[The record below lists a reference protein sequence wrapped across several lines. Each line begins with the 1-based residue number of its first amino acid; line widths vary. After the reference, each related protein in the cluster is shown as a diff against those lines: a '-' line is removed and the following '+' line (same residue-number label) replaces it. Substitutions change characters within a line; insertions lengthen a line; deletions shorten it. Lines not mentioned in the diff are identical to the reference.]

1 MFVRN
6 FFFLLLFVFII
17 TSCNN
22 DEYHPD
28 LLKPKTKNNYG
39 EILFAIDKKYW
50 KTDLGKVI
58 KNSFEKLE
66 KTTPLPFEKQYNI
79 DFVVPDKILKNL
91 KNNNCFVFVDVK
103 HYYPSKTIPITK
115 RNLWSRNQIIVELK
129 FNSVESAIHYFKT
142 ASNELKSIVNEFNF
156 QKIANNWSFS
166 NSLSSELLNQNNL
179 KFRAPRTFK
188 INVKKKDFCWF
199 SDLEI
204 KKDQNGSHEVQKGIV
219 VYQNPYIN
227 ENQFNQNYILKL
239 KDSIGEKY
247 LKGKKKKSYMITSK
261 NDISEISD
269 TSIYINNKYV
279 KLIKGCWRMK
289 NDKMGGPFIS
299 YSWLNNSNIITVE
312 GYVYAP
318 NFKKLNYLRELEAII
333 ISGI

>member
-22 DEYHPD
+22 DEYRPD

-91 KNNNCFVFVDVK
+91 KNNNCFIFVDVK

-115 RNLWSRNQIIVELK
+115 RNLWSRNQIIIELK
-129 FNSVESAIHYFKT
+129 FNSEESAIHYFKT
-142 ASNELKSIVNEFNF
+142 ASNELKSIVNAVSYTHLTLPT
-156 QKIANNWSFS
+156 K
-166 NSLSSELLNQNNL
+166 
-179 KFRAPRTFK
+179 R
-188 INVKKKDFCWF
+188 
-199 SDLEI
+199 
-204 KKDQNGSHEVQKGIV
+204 IV
-219 VYQNPYIN
+219 
-227 ENQFNQNYILKL
+227 
-239 KDSIGEKY
+239 
-247 LKGKKKKSYMITSK
+247 
-261 NDISEISD
+261 
-269 TSIYINNKYV
+269 
-279 KLIKGCWRMK
+279 
-289 NDKMGGPFIS
+289 
-299 YSWLNNSNIITVE
+299 
-312 GYVYAP
+312 
-318 NFKKLNYLRELEAII
+318 
-333 ISGI
+333 